1 MTFRYK
7 RAGTTST
14 YTITVGDVANA
25 VVSAATST
33 SYRYIM
39 RTFKIHKVTARGS
52 AGAVGEAATVGL
64 RYLGE
69 NTREL
74 RLLDHTMKIDDNAM
88 VSQAPP
94 RFSLASFWHDVETAT
109 LDTPIF
115 ELTYFGDGEFFVDLH
130 MTFLVDVDR
139 YTTYTL
145 SGGTALDTGGI
156 YKGPLYGTSSD
167 GLTAIG
173 GTRL

>member
-1 MTFRYK
+1 MVFRYK
-7 RAGTTST
+7 RVGTTSAF
-14 YTITVGDVANA
+14 TITVGDVANA
-25 VVSAATST
+25 IVSAASST

-52 AGAVGEAATVGL
+52 AGAVGDAATVGL

-74 RLLDHTMKIDDNAM
+74 RLMDHTMKIDDNAM

-94 RFSLASFWHDVETAT
+94 LLSLASFWHDVETDT
-109 LDTPIF
+109 LETPIF

-130 MTFLVDVDR
+130 MTFLIDVDR
-139 YTTYTL
+139 YTTYSL
-145 SGGTALDTGGI
+145 SGGSALDTGGI
-156 YKGPLYGTSSD
+156 YKGPLHGTSTD